1 MASKHT
7 GHDMIGD
14 RKDYQLAYRR
24 LMLVVAAAMLGW
36 AIPYGIANYK
46 FDECSQSLQAR
57 IDAMAAKA
65 EAAKRSI
72 GQPPNR

>member
-1 MASKHT
+1 MTA
-7 GHDMIGD
+7 D

-46 FDECSQSLQAR
+46 FDGCSQSLQTR
-57 IDAMAAKA
+57 FDDMKAKA
-65 EAAKRSI
+65 EASKRAME
-72 GQPPNR
+72 QK

>member
-1 MASKHT
+1 MT
-7 GHDMIGD
+7 VG

-57 IDAMAAKA
+57 IDAIKAKV
-65 EAAKRSI
+65 EASKGAVEQSPTR
-72 GQPPNR
+72 

>member
-1 MASKHT
+1 MSV
-7 GHDMIGD
+7 D

-46 FDECSQSLQAR
+46 FDDCSQNLQAR
-57 IDAMAAKA
+57 IDAVTAKA
-65 EAAKRSI
+65 EATKRNV
-72 GQPPNR
+72 GPPPTR

>member
-1 MASKHT
+1 MT
-7 GHDMIGD
+7 VD

-46 FDECSQSLQAR
+46 FDECSQNLQVR
-57 IDAMAAKA
+57 IDAMKAKA
-65 EAAKRSI
+65 ETSKRAME
-72 GQPPNR
+72 QK

>member
-1 MASKHT
+1 MT
-7 GHDMIGD
+7 VD

-46 FDECSQSLQAR
+46 FDDCSHSLQVR
-57 IDAMAAKA
+57 IDAMKAKA
-65 EAAKRSI
+65 EGSKRGMEPS
-72 GQPPNR
+72 PTR

>member
-1 MASKHT
+1 MSRNT
-7 GHDMIGD
+7 GHDMTVD

-57 IDAMAAKA
+57 IDTMQAKA
-65 EAAKRSI
+65 EAAKRSV
-72 GQPPNR
+72 GPSPAK

>member
-1 MASKHT
+1 MT
-7 GHDMIGD
+7 VDG
-14 RKDYQLAYRR
+14 KDFQLAYRK

-57 IDAMAAKA
+57 IDAMEAKA
-65 EAAKRSI
+65 EASKRTME
-72 GQPPNR
+72 QLPTR

>member
-1 MASKHT
+1 MTA
-7 GHDMIGD
+7 DQ
-14 RKDYQLAYRR
+14 KDYQLAYRR

-46 FDECSQSLQAR
+46 FDDCTQSLQAR

-65 EAAKRSI
+65 QS
-72 GQPPNR
+72 NRPKEQSPTR

>member
-1 MASKHT
+1 MT
-7 GHDMIGD
+7 VD

-24 LMLVVAAAMLGW
+24 LMLVLGW

-57 IDAMAAKA
+57 IDAIKAKV
-65 EAAKRSI
+65 EASKGAVEQSPTR
-72 GQPPNR
+72 

>member
-1 MASKHT
+1 MT
-7 GHDMIGD
+7 VD
-14 RKDYQLAYRR
+14 RKDYQLAYRK

-57 IDAMAAKA
+57 IDAMKAKA
-65 EAAKRSI
+65 EAAKRTME
-72 GQPPNR
+72 QLPTR

>member
-1 MASKHT
+1 MTA
-7 GHDMIGD
+7 D

-46 FDECSQSLQAR
+46 FDGCTQSLVAHNKSNNLTVRQA
-57 IDAMAAKA
+57 A
-65 EAAKRSI
+65 
-72 GQPPNR
+72 